1 MTLKFPG
8 RALRANP
15 VACIALSIGCAL
27 ALQGCGGGG
36 SSSAASEQ
44 APPPASPVPPTAT
57 NHPPAITGTPPATV
71 TAGTPYSFTP
81 AASDPDGDA
90 LTFSVSNKPAWA
102 SFNASTGALT
112 GTPTNSGSFPNV
124 TISVSDGT
132 ASASLAAYT
141 LTVSAAASSTSSVTL
156 SWTPPT
162 EHTDGSVLAD
172 LAGYKIHYGTSSTNF
187 DKTITVSN
195 PGLSSY
201 VIDSLSAGT
210 YYFVVTA
217 YDSKGVESPS
227 SNSASKTLT

>member
-1 MTLKFPG
+1 MTLKFSG
-8 RALRANP
+8 RGSRASSI
-15 VACIALSIGCAL
+15 ACVALSIGCAL

-36 SSSAASEQ
+36 SSSAANEQ
-44 APPPASPVPPTAT
+44 APPASPVPPPAAT
-57 NHPPAITGTPPATV
+57 NHAPAITGTPPATV

-81 AASDPDGDA
+81 TASDPDGDA
-90 LTFSVSNKPAWA
+90 LTFSITNKPAWA

-124 TISVSDGT
+124 TISVSDGA
-132 ASASLAAYT
+132 ASASLSAYT
-141 LTVSAAASSTSSVTL
+141 LTVSAAPSSTSSVTL
-156 SWTPPT
+156 TWTPPT
-162 EHTDGSVLAD
+162 QRTDGSVLSN

-201 VIDSLSAGT
+201 VIDSLTAGT

-217 YDSKGVESPS
+217 YDSQGVESPS